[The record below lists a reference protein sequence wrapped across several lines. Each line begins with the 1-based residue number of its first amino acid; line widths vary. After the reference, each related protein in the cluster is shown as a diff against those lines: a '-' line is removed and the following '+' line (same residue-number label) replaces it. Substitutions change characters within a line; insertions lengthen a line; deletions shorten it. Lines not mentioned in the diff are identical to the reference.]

1 MHLTNF
7 WVQDW
12 PPLHDGIGGHAAA
25 RQKGNSRLG
34 VLNLSCSLRGSHP
47 PRLIGLLIFA
57 SAFGFALLSAR
68 DYAGSWNDGSRL
80 AAVQSLVDYHT
91 FTIDRSIF
99 VQVPQQPGRS
109 PYGTNPLLNRFGTR
123 DVMIIAG
130 KVYSAKPPVPL
141 LLRAAVYA
149 GVQLITGLNA
159 RRNPRL
165 FCYLMTVTTSAIAYT
180 IAVWCAFRIG
190 LRAGL
195 DWIGALSLA
204 ASLALATVA
213 IAYMQVVND
222 HIIVL
227 AVASALILNML
238 RLVGSQGTGTS
249 ETPMVLAVGA
259 LGGFGYAVE
268 QGSGAVLFVA
278 AVLWTAYRTRSFRA
292 LCLFGLAGA
301 PWVIAHHLAIYTIGR
316 TLRPL
321 AGVAAYV
328 AYPGAAFTS
337 ADMTGV
343 WTDRQ
348 LLKTIG
354 YALGMLFGPRGF
366 IGYNLALYLSL
377 IALWMLIAR
386 GDEQLPEVIFAGC
399 CLGGTWILY
408 SLLSSNYSG
417 VCCSVRWFVPLLAPA
432 YYILARFLG
441 ERPGYWPDF
450 LILSGWGILIG
461 ARIWWQ
467 GPWMP
472 HFGFLY
478 FPLQAA
484 ALVSW
489 AAYRIPRCGFGR
501 PESLPD
507 DVGRA

>member
-1 MHLTNF
+1 MT
-7 WVQDW
+7 
-12 PPLHDGIGGHAAA
+12 
-25 RQKGNSRLG
+25 G
-34 VLNLSCSLRGSHP
+34 VLV
-47 PRLIGLLIFA
+47 FA
-57 SAFGFALLSAR
+57 AAFGFALLSAR
-68 DYAGSWNDGSRL
+68 HFAGGWNDGSRL
-80 AAVQSLVDYHT
+80 AAVESLVDYHT
-91 FTIDRSIF
+91 FAIDRSIF
-99 VQVPQQPGRS
+99 VQVPRRPGGS
-109 PYGTNPLLNRFGTR
+109 PYGTDPLLNRFGTR
-123 DVMIIAG
+123 DVMSIGG
-130 KVYSAKPPVPL
+130 KIYSAKPPIPL

-149 GVQLITGLNA
+149 GLQLITGLTA

-165 FCYLMTVTTSAIAYT
+165 FYYLMTVTTSAIAYA

-195 DWIGALSLA
+195 DWSRAVSLA

-222 HIIVL
+222 HIVVL
-227 AVASALILNML
+227 AVSSALILNML
-238 RLVGSQGTGTS
+238 RLLGPRRAGASQ
-249 ETPMVLAVGA
+249 TPMVLAVGT

-268 QGSGAVLFVA
+268 QGSGTIFFLA
-278 AVLWTAYRTRSFRA
+278 AIVWTAYRTRSFRA
-292 LCLFGLAGA
+292 LGLFGLAAA
-301 PWVIAHHLAIYTIGR
+301 PWVIAHHVAIYAIGR

-328 AYPGAAFTS
+328 AFPGAAFTA

-343 WTDRQ
+343 WPDRS

-354 YALGMLFGPRGF
+354 YTLGMLFGPRGF
-366 IGYNLALYLSL
+366 IGYNLPLYLSL
-377 IALWMLIAR
+377 IALCIFIAR

-408 SLLSSNYSG
+408 SLFSSNYSG

-432 YYILARFLG
+432 YYILARFLS
-441 ERPGYWPDF
+441 EQPEYWPDF
-450 LILSGWGILIG
+450 LILSGWGLLIG

-472 HFGFLY
+472 HFGFFF

-484 ALVSW
+484 ALISW
-489 AAYRIPRCGFGR
+489 AAYRIPRSGFGR
-501 PESLPD
+501 LESLPNG
-507 DVGRA
+507 VRRA